1 MDSQLIISQKK
12 QKSFSR
18 SKVELLSPAKIN
30 LYLNIVG
37 KYPGGY
43 HRLETVVERIS
54 LFDKL
59 EITIN
64 SRPVINISSNNKK
77 LETKENLCYK
87 AAELIKKE
95 FGLPFGFNIYL
106 EKNIPIGAG
115 LGGGSSN
122 AASLLLGIKSLANL
136 NFSREKL
143 YEIGEK
149 LGSDVN
155 FFLSD
160 SKFAFLTGRGQKV
173 EPLFSKIKLNHF
185 IVWPKVFVSTKKVY
199 ENNKRYLPAGRQEL
213 TRFFSSVNILKYSL
227 KNADCSFLK
236 KGVYNCLEKSAFAL
250 YEKLARVKAV
260 LNKGKMVALMTGS
273 GGAFYT
279 IGARSYKEVKSNLPD
294 DWVIYKVQTF

>member
-1 MDSQLIISQKK
+1 MDSQLITSQKK
-12 QKSFSR
+12 QKSFFK

-37 KYPGGY
+37 KYSSGY
-43 HRLETVVERIS
+43 HRLETVVERVS

-59 EITIN
+59 KITIN
-64 SRPVINISSNNKK
+64 PNPAINISSNNKE

-95 FGLPFGFNIYL
+95 FNLSFGFNIYL

-122 AASLLLGIKSLANL
+122 AASLLLGIKSLADL
-136 NFSREKL
+136 NCSREKL
-143 YEIGEK
+143 YKIGEK

-155 FFLSD
+155 FFLSN

-185 IVWPKVFVSTKKVY
+185 IVWPKIFVSTKKVY
-199 ENNKRYLPAGRQEL
+199 KNSKRYLPAGRQEL

-236 KGVYNCLEKSAFAL
+236 KGVYNCLEKSAFGL
-250 YEKLARVKAV
+250 YEKLAEVKAV
-260 LNKGKMVALMTGS
+260 LNKGNMAALMTGS

-294 DWVIYKVQTF
+294 DWIIYKVQTF